1 MKNTSR
7 FILLCAINLS
17 LTNVIY
23 AQETDIVSDSTQAIY
38 ALVDKYAEAR
48 EKKDLDLL
56 EAVFATEIDQLTSS
70 GEWRSGKQNSID
82 GVMRSSAS
90 RPGART
96 ITVDKIRFL
105 TSTSAIAD
113 ARYEIKNT
121 DGTSRKMWSTFIVVN
136 DGTSWRIS
144 GIRNMLP
151 AE

>member
-1 MKNTSR
+1 
-7 FILLCAINLS
+7 
-17 LTNVIY
+17 
-23 AQETDIVSDSTQAIY
+23 
-38 ALVDKYAEAR
+38 
-48 EKKDLDLL
+48 
-56 EAVFATEIDQLTSS
+56 VFATEIDQLTSS
-70 GEWRSGKQNSID
+70 GEWRSGKQNAID

-105 TSTSAIAD
+105 TSASAIAD

-121 DGTSRKMWSTFIVVN
+121 DGTIRKMWSTFIVVIE
-136 DGTSWRIS
+136 GTNWKIG

>member
-1 MKNTSR
+1 MKNISR
-7 FILLCAINLS
+7 FILLCAISLS

-23 AQETDIVSDSTQAIY
+23 AQEGDSDSANTQAIY
-38 ALVDKYAEAR
+38 TLIAKYAEAR
-48 EKKDLDLL
+48 EKKDLQLL
-56 EAVFATEIDQLTSS
+56 DTVFATEIDQLTSS
-70 GEWRSGKQNSID
+70 GEWRSGKQNAID

-105 TSTSAIAD
+105 TTASAIAD

-121 DGTSRKMWSTFIVVN
+121 DGTIRKMWSTFIVVIE
-136 DGTSWRIS
+136 GTNWKIG